1 MCDGAGWGCLPRSSR
16 GDGAPGP
23 LRRSTQHPVPRGT
36 PQTPPGHSR
45 TGDVCEVRAQLRT
58 RWELQR
64 GNLGGKPPA
73 RLARIFLNAVYLKCP
88 VEMLPALPG
97 SHTTLPPSLRE
108 LRCLFKCPENFIWK
122 SAPFSFPCP
131 PCHFLFLPFITLKN
145 EPLALPCRVPSSSSP
160 RCPRPLRLTSPTA
173 RAPGAHGAPV
183 GSHGQV
189 PGDTVPWGAPG
200 TPLPPRQK
208 AGAGWWLW
216 GFPHS
221 GCAPAP
227 LCPLTWLRP
236 LPVRQE
242 LPEEKKNQLT
252 TSKPRNNHLS
262 TSQPHLGNI
271 KTHARFSLTCK
282 RTCCLRFHD

>member
-1 MCDGAGWGCLPRSSR
+1 M
-16 GDGAPGP
+16 
-23 LRRSTQHPVPRGT
+23 
-36 PQTPPGHSR
+36 
-45 TGDVCEVRAQLRT
+45 
-58 RWELQR
+58 
-64 GNLGGKPPA
+64 
-73 RLARIFLNAVYLKCP
+73 RLAHIFLNAVYLKCP
-88 VEMLPALPG
+88 VETLPALPG

-145 EPLALPCRVPSSSSP
+145 EPLALPRRVPSSSSP
-160 RCPRPLRLTSPTA
+160 CCPRPLRLTLPTA

-189 PGDTVPWGAPG
+189 LGDTVPWGPPG

-208 AGAGWWLW
+208 AGAGWWPW
-216 GFPHS
+216 GFPHR
-221 GCAPAP
+221 GCAPGSAVSPHLAAP
-227 LCPLTWLRP
+227 ASRAA
-236 LPVRQE
+236 RIARG
-242 LPEEKKNQLT
+242 KKIKNQLT